1 MSIGH
6 WTFERLSSVDFQES
20 TIIGSPGLV
29 IHQAD
34 ILSNMR
40 TAQFLCNVYL
50 SQYFI
55 KSMGF
60 VFRSTHFII
69 KVLTWMVSHVPC
81 GKGFCQPQLSSS
93 GVDVREIENQFIG
106 LTSSGYK

>member
-40 TAQFLCNVYL
+40 TAQFFMQCI
-50 SQYFI
+50 FI
-55 KSMGF
+55 S
-60 VFRSTHFII
+60 VFH
-69 KVLTWMVSHVPC
+69 
-81 GKGFCQPQLSSS
+81 
-93 GVDVREIENQFIG
+93 
-106 LTSSGYK
+106 